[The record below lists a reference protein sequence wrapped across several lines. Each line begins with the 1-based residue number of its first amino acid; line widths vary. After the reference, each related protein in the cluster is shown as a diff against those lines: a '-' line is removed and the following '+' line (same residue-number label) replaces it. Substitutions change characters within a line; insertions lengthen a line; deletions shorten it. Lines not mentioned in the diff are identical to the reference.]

1 MKKLAKIVVKM
12 NDNFKKYITIIYT
25 AIVTLLVMCV
35 FVWACDDIYIGKS
48 EEDIEK
54 EIYESMFQIDTTIG
68 RIKIML
74 GDSSSINK

>member
-1 MKKLAKIVVKM
+1 M
-12 NDNFKKYITIIYT
+12 NESFKKYITIVYT
-25 AIVTLLVMCV
+25 AIITLLVMSV
-35 FVWACDDIYIGKS
+35 FVWACDNFYIGKS

-54 EIYESMFQIDTTIG
+54 EIYESMFEIDTTIG

>member
-1 MKKLAKIVVKM
+1 M

-25 AIVTLLVMCV
+25 AIITLFVMCV

-54 EIYESMFQIDTTIG
+54 EIYESMFEIDTTIG

>member
-1 MKKLAKIVVKM
+1 M

>member
-1 MKKLAKIVVKM
+1 M

-25 AIVTLLVMCV
+25 AIITLLVMCV
-35 FVWACDDIYIGKS
+35 FVWACDDFYFGKS

-54 EIYESMFQIDTTIG
+54 EIYESMFEIDTTIG

>member
-1 MKKLAKIVVKM
+1 M

-25 AIVTLLVMCV
+25 AIITLLVMCV

>member
-1 MKKLAKIVVKM
+1 M
-12 NDNFKKYITIIYT
+12 NESFKKYITIIYT

-35 FVWACDDIYIGKS
+35 FVWACDDFYIGKS

-54 EIYESMFQIDTTIG
+54 EIYESMFEIDTTIG

>member
-1 MKKLAKIVVKM
+1 M
-12 NDNFKKYITIIYT
+12 NESFKKYITIIYT

-35 FVWACDDIYIGKS
+35 FVWACDNFYIGKS

-54 EIYESMFQIDTTIG
+54 EIYESMFEIDTTIG